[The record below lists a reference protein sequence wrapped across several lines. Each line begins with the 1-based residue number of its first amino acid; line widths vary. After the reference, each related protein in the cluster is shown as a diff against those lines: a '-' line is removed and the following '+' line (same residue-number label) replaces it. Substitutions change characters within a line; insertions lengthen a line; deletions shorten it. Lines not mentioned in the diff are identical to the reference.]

1 MDTFRAHIPETD
13 PNARRL
19 GRHIA
24 HDPRSRDYA
33 IEAPAGAS
41 FQSVLHARHSPILD
55 QGELGSCTG
64 NAMAGALA
72 CAPLCA
78 DDTAGAVFD
87 ETLAV
92 KLYSGGTRRDSVS
105 GTYPPIDTGSTGLA
119 VAKEAKAEGLID
131 SYGWAFT
138 VTGLLHALQRG
149 PVIVGVPWYSGFDKP
164 QGDEAIVCATGQI
177 RGGHEFLLR
186 GVEVEG
192 TDQDEWMLYA
202 DNSWGTSW
210 GKGGSFCFTVATWKI
225 LRSQH
230 ADAVAPI
237 KS

>member
-1 MDTFRAHIPETD
+1 MSTFYAHIIETD
-13 PNARRL
+13 PHARRL

-33 IEAPAGAS
+33 VEAPEGAT
-41 FQSVLHARHSPILD
+41 FQSVMHERYSPILD
-55 QGELGSCTG
+55 QGDLGSCTG

-78 DDTAGAVFD
+78 DAADGAKFD

-92 KLYSGGTRRDSVS
+92 KLYSGATRRDSVAGS
-105 GTYPPIDTGSTGLA
+105 YPPVDTGSTGLA
-119 VAKEAKAEGLID
+119 VAKEAQAEGLIG

-138 VTGLLHALQRG
+138 VTGLLHALQTG

-164 QGDEAIVCATGQI
+164 EGSEAIVRPTGAI
-177 RGGHEFLLR
+177 RGGHEFVLR
-186 GVEVEG
+186 GLEVSG
-192 TDQDEWMLYA
+192 GSQDQWVLHA
-202 DNSWGTSW
+202 DNSWGDGW
-210 GKGGSFCFTVATWKI
+210 GNKGSFCFTVATWKV

-230 ADAVAPI
+230 ADAVVPRR
-237 KS
+237 